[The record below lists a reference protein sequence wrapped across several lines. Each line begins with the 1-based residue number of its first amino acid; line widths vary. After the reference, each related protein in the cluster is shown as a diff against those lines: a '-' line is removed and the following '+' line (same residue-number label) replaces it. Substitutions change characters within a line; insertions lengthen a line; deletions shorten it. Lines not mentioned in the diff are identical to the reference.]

1 MNITFLLFLELT
13 TRHLVIA
20 PSHTQDLLLWDNLPR
35 EIPQSATLTVF
46 KSKLTTYFFRL
57 AYNPSWYYMFL
68 NCFIFNTEIYLI
80 FLNFYH
86 YNSNFTILRMTQTS
100 TLIGWFFLL
109 KLWLD
114 QGLLAVMPNALLKR
128 PKDQN
133 SKNSVWISKENPT
146 ISLTAAA
153 RARKVIKSM
162 KHRNWKTWSSW
173 RICISELLWK
183 AGFVRCCGWW
193 KLRKS

>member
-1 MNITFLLFLELT
+1 M
-13 TRHLVIA
+13 IA
-20 PSHTQDLLLWDNLPR
+20 PSYTQDLLLWNNLPR

-46 KSKLTTYFFRL
+46 KSMLTTYFFRL
-57 AYNPSWYYMFL
+57 AYKPSWYYMFL
-68 NCFIFNTEIYLI
+68 NCFIFNTEIFYLT
-80 FLNFYH
+80 FFNFHH

-100 TLIGWFFLL
+100 TLIGWFFL
-109 KLWLD
+109 WNCD
-114 QGLLAVMPNALLKR
+114 WTRAWLAVMSNALLKR

-162 KHRNWKTWSSW
+162 NHRNWKPGAVEGFTLVSCCQNLDLYVAVDGGSW
-173 RICISELLWK
+173 GSH
-183 AGFVRCCGWW
+183 
-193 KLRKS
+193 RKKRKKN

>member
-1 MNITFLLFLELT
+1 M
-13 TRHLVIA
+13 IA
-20 PSHTQDLLLWDNLPR
+20 PSHTQDLLLWNNLPR

-68 NCFIFNTEIYLI
+68 NCFIFNTEIFYLFFFLI
-80 FLNFYH
+80 FIII
-86 YNSNFTILRMTQTS
+86 IL
-100 TLIGWFFLL
+100 ILL
-109 KLWLD
+109 YCEWRKQAHWLVD
-114 QGLLAVMPNALLKR
+114 SFCWNWDWTRAWLAVMSNALLKR

-162 KHRNWKTWSSW
+162 NHRNWKTWSSW
-173 RICISELLWK
+173 RIYISELLSK
-183 AGFVRCCGWW
+183 PGFVRCCGWW

>member
-1 MNITFLLFLELT
+1 MLFLELT

-20 PSHTQDLLLWDNLPR
+20 PSHTQDLLLWNNLPR

-68 NCFIFNTEIYLI
+68 NCFIFNTEIFYLI

-100 TLIGWFFLL
+100 TLIGWFFCC
-109 KLWLD
+109 WNCNWTRSW
-114 QGLLAVMPNALLKR
+114 LAVMSNALLKS

-133 SKNSVWISKENPT
+133 SKNTVSISKENPT
-146 ISLTAAA
+146 ISLTDAA

-173 RICISELLWK
+173 RIYISELLSK
-183 AGFVRCCGWW
+183 PGFVRCCGRW